1 MGALC
6 GGTKPTSPNPIRKSP
21 QDYLSADFPNV
32 TPADFDAYK
41 SEYIKIL
48 HNSTSTYLTK
58 DQVVQ
63 LFRNLGTEIP
73 AIAISGL
80 ILLVDKNKNGRVE
93 FDEYIALM
101 QRLSGGLGI
110 ENENRVVYTTK
121 RGGAVTQL
129 QFELYRSYF
138 EFYDKD
144 PPFGKLSFEEYFF
157 SVVSCDNFFR
167 YVESIRGSRVQL
179 EAVGLLEITG
189 CGVEVSDEEVKGF
202 REVFDKMTAAEGG
215 PMELDEYITL
225 QMMQKEGMT
234 SAKKLIE
241 KLTEVEL
248 ASKLEG
254 D

>member
-6 GGTKPTSPNPIRKSP
+6 GGTKSPIRPDPLRKTP

-48 HNSTSTYLTK
+48 ANPTSTYLTK

-63 LFRNLGTEIP
+63 LFKNLGTEIP

-80 ILLVDKNKNGRVE
+80 ILLVDKNKNGWVE

-110 ENENRVVYTTK
+110 ENENRVIYTTA

-144 PPFGKLSFEEYFF
+144 PPFGKLSFTEYP
-157 SVVSCDNFFR
+157 SLPLNFF
-167 YVESIRGSRVQL
+167 
-179 EAVGLLEITG
+179 
-189 CGVEVSDEEVKGF
+189 
-202 REVFDKMTAAEGG
+202 
-215 PMELDEYITL
+215 
-225 QMMQKEGMT
+225 
-234 SAKKLIE
+234 
-241 KLTEVEL
+241 
-248 ASKLEG
+248 
-254 D
+254 